1 MSPFP
6 SSPSTINTDNTD
18 SHPQSPLSPSPHPV
32 ANTSPRPAGKKRL
45 SRPSTPPR
53 TSSRHATCVIPDLPN
68 KLLPARTLKRKKKRS
83 SLRLVEISPQSDQP
97 IFIMASPVK
106 TAPPTALD
114 RNFGASDNSLS
125 APSLP
130 LPGLS
135 GRANSS
141 TGGEPQATSSR
152 VPLTTTASL
161 RVPRSLL
168 ASNLT
173 SRPKFTSLPASAVTS
188 SWGFTRCGFHQQQQQ
203 QGVPKSQDN
212 NTSNT
217 DAINHNDHD
226 ALITGLFFLGGSK
239 PDSESEFQFGN
250 IRVRLQTSSQGFIL
264 GAGRQ
269 SVSILRITLRFTLDF
284 MDEKDFGLDLENEST
299 KNKQGQNTAQGTG
312 DTDHGGQGM
321 KGDDDR
327 TGELDGQHSLS
338 LSLTMTITIM
348 AVNTTSLS

>member
-1 MSPFP
+1 
-6 SSPSTINTDNTD
+6 
-18 SHPQSPLSPSPHPV
+18 
-32 ANTSPRPAGKKRL
+32 
-45 SRPSTPPR
+45 
-53 TSSRHATCVIPDLPN
+53 
-68 KLLPARTLKRKKKRS
+68 
-83 SLRLVEISPQSDQP
+83 
-97 IFIMASPVK
+97 MASPVK

-141 TGGEPQATSSR
+141 TGGEPQETSSR

-173 SRPKFTSLPASAVTS
+173 SRPKYTSLPASAVTS
-188 SWGFTRCGFHQQQQQ
+188 SWGFTRCGFHRQQQ
-203 QGVPKSQDN
+203 QGVPNSKDDN
-212 NTSNT
+212 TTTINN
-217 DAINHNDHD
+217 AINHNDHD
-226 ALITGLFFLGGSK
+226 ALITGLFFLGGS
-239 PDSESEFQFGN
+239 PSDSENEFQFGN

-299 KNKQGQNTAQGTG
+299 KNKKGQNTTQGRG
-312 DTDHGGQGM
+312 DTDHGGQDM
-321 KGDDDR
+321 KGDDGR
-327 TGELDGQHSLS
+327 TGELDGKHSLS

>member
-1 MSPFP
+1 
-6 SSPSTINTDNTD
+6 
-18 SHPQSPLSPSPHPV
+18 
-32 ANTSPRPAGKKRL
+32 
-45 SRPSTPPR
+45 
-53 TSSRHATCVIPDLPN
+53 
-68 KLLPARTLKRKKKRS
+68 
-83 SLRLVEISPQSDQP
+83 
-97 IFIMASPVK
+97 MASPVK

-188 SWGFTRCGFHQQQQQ
+188 SWGFTRCGFHQQQQ
-203 QGVPKSQDN
+203 GIPKSQDN
-212 NTSNT
+212 IKNT

-239 PDSESEFQFGN
+239 PDNESEFQFGN
-250 IRVRLQTSSQGFIL
+250 IRVRLQTSSEGFIL

-284 MDEKDFGLDLENEST
+284 MDEKDFGLDLEKEST

-321 KGDDDR
+321 KGDYGR